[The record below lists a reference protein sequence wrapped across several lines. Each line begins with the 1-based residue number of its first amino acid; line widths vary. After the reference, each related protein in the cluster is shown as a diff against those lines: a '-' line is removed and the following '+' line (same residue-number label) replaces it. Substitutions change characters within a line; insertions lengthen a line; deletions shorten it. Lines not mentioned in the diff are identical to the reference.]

1 MMPPV
6 LMSGTS
12 PRRQEDRTAA
22 PSEYVRWLV
31 GLVFPVA
38 LAALVSYY
46 TAVGAITQRIER
58 IDTRE
63 EEHFERLLEQL
74 EYLRADV
81 RAHLERQMVQCP

>member
-6 LMSGTS
+6 LMSGIT
-12 PRRQEDRTAA
+12 PRRQEERPPA
-22 PSEYVRWLV
+22 PVDYVRWLV
-31 GLVFPVA
+31 GLVVPIA
-38 LAALVSYY
+38 LAALVSYF